1 MRSLLVGKERRLA
14 KIIPS
19 VLKNYVCASR
29 VSEAGVMSYVP
40 FNALLKNASGIR
52 SFYYTQWLPFTSNK
66 KRILLL
72 AILSYIALC

>member
-1 MRSLLVGKERRLA
+1 MRSLLVGKDEDLA
-14 KIIPS
+14 K
-19 VLKNYVCASR
+19 
-29 VSEAGVMSYVP
+29 
-40 FNALLKNASGIR
+40 IR